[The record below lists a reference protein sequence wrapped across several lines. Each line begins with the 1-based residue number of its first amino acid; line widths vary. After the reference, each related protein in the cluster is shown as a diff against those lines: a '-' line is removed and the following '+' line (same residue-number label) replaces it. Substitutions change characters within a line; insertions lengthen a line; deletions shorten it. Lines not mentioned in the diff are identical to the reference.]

1 MRQVVLKR
9 IQSFPTLN
17 IVTFVTIMLV
27 IYSFGAAPYQITH
40 GPVPVHDPSV
50 GDRCPKRLTLLFRNV
65 CDHRRQRD
73 GTTQRNAG
81 HVWEQFRFITER

>member
-1 MRQVVLKR
+1 MREVVPKR

-17 IVTFVTIMLV
+17 IATFVTIMLA
-27 IYSFGAAPYQITH
+27 IYSFGAAPYQMTH
-40 GPVPVHDPSV
+40 GPVPVCDPLV
-50 GDRCPKRLTLLFRNV
+50 GDRCPKCLTLLFRNV

-73 GTTQRNAG
+73 GTTQRNTG